1 MIMINFIIITFRLE
15 LKSGSINNFGTH
27 DDAIKSIVHNE
38 PTGLLFTG
46 SWDRTVGVWD
56 ERSAPNVSRPI
67 TSLPVPDKVYSMDIC
82 DERNLLLV
90 ATAGR
95 HIYLYDTR
103 SLGQPLQKR
112 ESSLKYQTR
121 TVKFFGATSDEIGQ
135 QGGFICASI
144 EGRVAVDFIDPSPE
158 VQQSRYAF
166 KCHRQTQSSSDQGN
180 MEIVYPVNTVACYP
194 QADKSVSFF
203 TGGSDGIINSWDRL
217 LRKRIRQF
225 PKYQTGISALAIDSQ
240 GSFLAIASSYSFD
253 EGEKDHPP
261 ESIFIRKLDDS
272 DIKSK
277 SK

>member
-1 MIMINFIIITFRLE
+1 LLIELYFRLE
-15 LKSGSINNFGTH
+15 LTNASISNFGGH
-27 DDAIKSIVHNE
+27 DDAIRSIVHNE
-38 PTGLLFTG
+38 PTGLIFTG
-46 SWDRTVGVWD
+46 SWDRTVAAWD
-56 ERSAPNVSRPI
+56 DRSASAASDKPPV
-67 TSLPVPDKVYSMDIC
+67 TSLALPDKVYSMDIC
-82 DERNLLLV
+82 DDRNLLLV

-103 SLGQPLQKR
+103 ALGQPLQKR

-121 TVKFFGATSDEIGQ
+121 TVRFFPPAPSEPGQ

-144 EGRVAVDFIDPSPE
+144 EGRVAVDFIDPSPQ
-158 VQQSRYAF
+158 VQQARYAF
-166 KCHRQTQSSSDQGN
+166 KCHRQTQTPSSIDDAP
-180 MEIVYPVNTVACYP
+180 MEIVYPVNAVACHP
-194 QADKSVSFF
+194 NPSKSVCFF

-225 PKYQTGISALAIDSQ
+225 PKYSTGISALAIDSQ
-240 GSFLAIASSYSFD
+240 GDFLASAISYSFD

-261 ESIFIRKLDDS
+261 ESIFIRKLEDV

>member
-1 MIMINFIIITFRLE
+1 ME
-15 LKSGSINNFGTH
+15 LKTGSINNFGNH
-27 DDAIKSIVHNE
+27 EDAIKSIVHNE
-38 PTGLLFTG
+38 QTGLLFTG
-46 SWDRTVGVWD
+46 SWDKTVCAWD
-56 ERSAPNVSRPI
+56 ERSAPSSARI
-67 TSLPVPDKVYSMDIC
+67 ASLPVPDKVYSMDIC
-82 DERNLLLV
+82 DDRNLLLV

-103 SLGQPLQKR
+103 SLHQPLQKR

-121 TVKFFGATSDEIGQ
+121 TVRFFGATQDEVGG

-144 EGRVAVDFIDPSPE
+144 EGRVAVDFIDASPE

-166 KCHRQTQSSSDQGN
+166 KCHRQSRNSEQGV
-180 MEIVYPVNTVACYP
+180 MEVVYPVNAVACYP
-194 QADKSVSFF
+194 NPSKSVSFF

-225 PKYQTGISALAIDSQ
+225 PKYSTGISALAIDST
-240 GSFLAIASSYSFD
+240 GSFLAIASSYSYD

-261 ESIFIRKLDDS
+261 ESIFIRKLEDS

>member
-1 MIMINFIIITFRLE
+1 MYRLE
-15 LKSGSINNFGTH
+15 LKTGSINNFGAH
-27 DDAIKSIVHNE
+27 EDAIKSIVHNE

-46 SWDRTVGVWD
+46 SWDKTVCAWD
-56 ERSAPNVSRPI
+56 ERAAPSSSR
-67 TSLPVPDKVYSMDIC
+67 TASLTVPDKVYSMDLC
-82 DERNLLLV
+82 DDRNLLLV

-103 SLGQPLQKR
+103 SLHQPLQKR

-121 TVKFFGATSDEIGQ
+121 TVKFFGAIREETGKH
-135 QGGFICASI
+135 GFICASI
-144 EGRVAVDFIDPSPE
+144 EGRVAVDFIDPSPD

-166 KCHRQTQSSSDQGN
+166 KCHRQAQNSEQGS
-180 MEIVYPVNTVACYP
+180 MEVVYPVNAVACYP
-194 QADKSVSFF
+194 NPDISPSFF

-225 PKYQTGISALAIDSQ
+225 PKYSTGISALAIDST
-240 GSFLAIASSYSFD
+240 GSFLAIASSYSYD

-261 ESIFIRKLDDS
+261 ESIHIRKLEDS
-272 DIKSK
+272 DIRSK

>member
-1 MIMINFIIITFRLE
+1 MCRLE
-15 LKSGSINNFGTH
+15 LKTGSINNFGAH
-27 DDAIKSIVHNE
+27 DDAIKSVVHNE

-56 ERSAPNVSRPI
+56 ERSSDLGSIKR
-67 TSLPVPDKVYSMDIC
+67 LQVPDKVYSMDIC
-82 DERNLLLV
+82 DGHNLLLV

-121 TVKFFGATSDEIGQ
+121 SVKFFGPTLNEPGQ
-135 QGGFICASI
+135 AGGFICASI

-166 KCHRQTQSSSDQGN
+166 KCHRQAQTSEQGN
-180 MEIVYPVNTVACYP
+180 MEVVYPVNAVACYP
-194 QADKSVSFF
+194 NPDKSVSFF

-225 PKYQTGISALAIDSQ
+225 PKYPTGISALAIDPQ
-240 GSFLAIASSYSFD
+240 GSFLAIASSYSYD

-261 ESIFIRKLDDS
+261 ESIFIRKLDES
-272 DIKSK
+272 DIKSRSTK
-277 SK
+277 

>member
-1 MIMINFIIITFRLE
+1 MKTGTV
-15 LKSGSINNFGTH
+15 SNFGNH
-27 DDAIKSIVHNE
+27 EDAIKSVVHNE

-56 ERSAPNVSRPI
+56 ERSSPLSI
-67 TSLPVPDKVYSMDIC
+67 TSRLSLPDKVYSMDIC
-82 DERNLLLV
+82 DDRNLLLV

-121 TVKFFGATSDEIGQ
+121 TVKFFPAGESEIGQ

-144 EGRVAVDFIDPSPE
+144 EGRVAVDFIDASPE

-166 KCHRQTQSSSDQGN
+166 KCHRQAQSSPEQGN
-180 MEIVYPVNTVACYP
+180 MEVVYPVNAVACFP
-194 QADKSVSFF
+194 LPDKSVSFF
-203 TGGSDGIINSWDRL
+203 TGGSDGIISSWDRL

-225 PKYQTGISALAIDSQ
+225 PKYSTGISALAIDPL
-240 GSFLAIASSYSFD
+240 GSFLALAASYSFD
-253 EGEKDHPP
+253 EGERDHPP
-261 ESIFIRKLDDS
+261 ESIFIRKLEES
-272 DIKSK
+272 DIKSR
-277 SK
+277 SKQQ

>member
-1 MIMINFIIITFRLE
+1 ME
-15 LKSGSINNFGTH
+15 LKSGSINNFGAH

-46 SWDRTVGVWD
+46 SWDRSVGVWD
-56 ERSAPNVSRPI
+56 ERSAPNSSRPI
-67 TSLPVPDKVYSMDIC
+67 TSLPMPDKVYAMDIC
-82 DERNLLLV
+82 DDRNLLLV

-121 TVKFFGATSDEIGQ
+121 TVKFFQEAGQ

-166 KCHRQTQSSSDQGN
+166 KCHRQAQQSEQGN
-180 MEIVYPVNTVACYP
+180 MEIVYPVNAVACYP
-194 QADKSVSFF
+194 QADKYVSFF

-225 PKYQTGISALAIDSQ
+225 PKYPTGISALAIDPQ
-240 GSFLAIASSYSFD
+240 GSFLAIASSYSYD

-261 ESIFIRKLDDS
+261 ESIFIRKLEDS
-272 DIKSK
+272 DIKSR

>member
-1 MIMINFIIITFRLE
+1 M
-15 LKSGSINNFGTH
+15 KSGSITNFGSH
-27 DDAIKSIVHNE
+27 NDAIKSVLHNE

-56 ERSAPNVSRPI
+56 ERSANLGSI
-67 TSLPVPDKVYSMDIC
+67 KSLQVPDKVYSMDIC
-82 DERNLLLV
+82 DEQNLLLV

-95 HIYLYDTR
+95 HIHLYDTR

-121 TVKFFGATSDEIGQ
+121 SVKFFSPTADELGQ

-166 KCHRQTQSSSDQGN
+166 KCHRQAQLSSDNQN
-180 MEIVYPVNTVACYP
+180 MEVVYPVNAVACHP
-194 QADKSVSFF
+194 DPNKSVSFF

-225 PKYQTGISALAIDSQ
+225 PKYPTGISALAIDPH
-240 GSFLAIASSYSFD
+240 GTFLAIASSYSYD

-261 ESIFIRKLDDS
+261 ESIFIRKLDES

>member
-1 MIMINFIIITFRLE
+1 ME
-15 LKSGSINNFGTH
+15 LKTGSIDNFGAH

-46 SWDRTVGVWD
+46 SWDKTVCAWD
-56 ERSAPNVSRPI
+56 ERSSPSSSRV

-103 SLGQPLQKR
+103 SLSQPLQKR

-121 TVKFFGATSDEIGQ
+121 TVKFFGTKQEEAGK

-166 KCHRQTQSSSDQGN
+166 KCHRQAQNSEQGN
-180 MEIVYPVNTVACYP
+180 MEVVYPVNAVACYSNP
-194 QADKSVSFF
+194 DKSASFF
-203 TGGSDGIINSWDRL
+203 TGGSDGIINSWDRV

-225 PKYQTGISALAIDSQ
+225 PKYSTGISALAIDST
-240 GSFLAIASSYSFD
+240 GSFLAVAASYSYD

-261 ESIFIRKLDDS
+261 ESIFIRKLEDS

>member
-1 MIMINFIIITFRLE
+1 MTT
-15 LKSGSINNFGTH
+15 GSVTNFGGH
-27 DDAIKSIVHNE
+27 EDAIRTIVHNE
-38 PTGLLFTG
+38 PTNLLFTG
-46 SWDRTVGVWD
+46 SWDRTVAAWD
-56 ERSAPNVSRPI
+56 DRSTGGKAVC
-67 TSLPVPDKVYSMDIC
+67 SLALPDKVYSMDCC
-82 DERNLLLV
+82 DDRNLLLV

-103 SLGQPLQKR
+103 ALGHPLQKR

-121 TVKFFGATSDEIGQ
+121 TVRFFPAARDEPGQ

-144 EGRVAVDFIDPSPE
+144 EGRVAVDFIDPATE

-166 KCHRQTQSSSDQGN
+166 KCHRQAQTSPQGS
-180 MEIVYPVNTVACYP
+180 MELVYPVNAVACHP
-194 QADKSVSFF
+194 NPERSVCFF

-225 PKYQTGISALAIDSQ
+225 PKYPTGISALAIDPN
-240 GSFLAIASSYSFD
+240 GSFLAIAASYSFD

-261 ESIFIRKLDDS
+261 ESIFIRSLEDS